1 MLWKSV
7 QKELDKKHWSLAKLS
22 EITKIP
28 DSSLRMYKYRGSDPS
43 FSNACKIAD
52 ALKISLE
59 NLRGDEKDGIK

>member
-22 EITKIP
+22 MLTKIP

-52 ALKISLE
+52 ALGLSLDD
-59 NLRGDEKDGIK
+59 LRGDKNEI